1 MQDTA
6 SYLTDLG
13 VPAEMTAASAAA
25 LTRIAAETGTGGAG
39 LALTP
44 HQAESMYRNQ

>member
-6 SYLTDLG
+6 NYLTDLG

-25 LTRIAAETGTGGAG
+25 HARLAALHAAPV
-39 LALTP
+39 L
-44 HQAESMYRNQ
+44 R